1 VIQFERVPPS
11 AEEFFRLFESCIRT
25 VFKWDNEKPPRPLVH
40 VFTADGDMRVRIVSD
55 ETEAMALIGQALANP
70 AVAGA
75 SFMHE
80 APGVMEGTYYT
91 RESPPRVIRIPIIG
105 TGKDRSLGETT
116 RDATLS

>member
-40 VFTADGDMRVRIVSD
+40 VFTVDGDMRVRIVPG

-80 APGVMEGTYYT
+80 APGVMEGTYT
-91 RESPPRVIRIPIIG
+91 RASRR
-105 TGKDRSLGETT
+105 R
-116 RDATLS
+116 A